1 MINYGIVEAYFEAL
15 AMPLPV
21 LTENTDWKGK
31 RVILRADFNVPLQ
44 EGKILDDYKIIQTLP
59 TLRYLVKH
67 GASIILVSHLGRP
80 EGKKKRT
87 LSLRPIARELERKLR
102 RKILFLDQ
110 YRPSITWAKIKSRLE
125 RLPAGSVTLLENIR
139 FSTLEDDPSS
149 SLVKDLAR
157 CGDVFI
163 LDGFGVSHRQSA
175 TVTGITRYLP
185 SFAGLLLAKEVM
197 GLQQVMKKP
206 ALPLVL
212 VIGGAKADTKIPIIK
227 QFARRANAIVLGGA
241 LVSEYLAARG
251 HAVGA
256 FKANPALGK
265 MLVQAVKHARVILPR
280 DVVVGTLDGKRVE
293 VLKITEDFSLGD
305 TDRAIY
311 DVGPLTIKEFEK
323 HLAKARTIIWNGA
336 LGFFEKK
343 PYSSGT
349 FALARAMGVAT
360 RNQGAFTVAGG
371 GETVEILRH
380 LKLLSSYS
388 LVSTGGGAM
397 LEFLSGTALAGVSAL
412 LAKHN

>member
-1 MINYGIVEAYFEAL
+1 
-15 AMPLPV
+15 MPLPV
-21 LTENTDWKGK
+21 LSDHTDWKGK
-31 RVILRADFNVPLQ
+31 RVIVRADFNVPLKD
-44 EGKILDDYKIIQTLP
+44 GKILDDYKIIQTLP
-59 TLRYLVKH
+59 TLRYLVKR

-80 EGKKKRT
+80 EGKIKRA
-87 LSLRPIARELERKLR
+87 LSLRPIARELEKKLR

-110 YRPSITWAKIKSRLE
+110 YRSSATWSKIKSRLD

-139 FSTLEDDPSS
+139 FSALEDDPAS
-149 SLVKDLAR
+149 SLAKDLAS
-157 CGDVFI
+157 CADIFV
-163 LDGFGVSHRQSA
+163 LDGFGVSHRQAAS
-175 TVTGITRYLP
+175 VTGITKYLP
-185 SFAGLLLAKEVM
+185 SFAGLLLEKEVM

-227 QFARRANAIVLGGA
+227 QFARRANVILLGGA
-241 LVSEYLAARG
+241 LVSEYLAACG
-251 HAVGA
+251 HAVGV
-256 FKANPALGK
+256 FKANQALGK
-265 MLVQAVKHARVILPR
+265 MLMQAIKKAHVILPR
-280 DVVVGTLDGKRVE
+280 DVVIGTPDGKRVE
-293 VLKITEDFSLGD
+293 ILKITENFSLVD
-305 TDRAIY
+305 TERAIY

-323 HLAKARTIIWNGA
+323 NIAKARTVIWNGA

-343 PYSSGT
+343 SYSSGT
-349 FALARAMGVAT
+349 FALARAVGAAT

-397 LEFLSGTALAGVSAL
+397 LEFLSGTSLAGVAAL
-412 LAKHN
+412 TS